1 MITTIAI
8 IEIGIFL
15 FLSGIHFYWAFGG
28 KWGTD
33 AVFPTKDDQTPMAM
47 PGIIPTL
54 IVAFG
59 FLVFAFIV
67 LANVTNLNMEFPNW
81 INILL
86 KYGLWVIAG
95 IFLIRAIGEFNYVG
109 FFKKVK
115 NTKFGINDTKY
126 YWPLCLIIGV
136 LALILELCK

>member
-1 MITTIAI
+1 MTTLIAI
-8 IEIGIFL
+8 IEIGIFM

-33 AVFPTKDDQTPMAM
+33 AVFPTKDNTVKLEM

-59 FLVFAFIV
+59 LLTFGFIV
-67 LANVTNLNMEFPNW
+67 IANTVNLSIEFPNW
-81 INILL
+81 IKSVLA
-86 KYGLWVIAG
+86 YGLWIIAG
-95 IFLIRAIGEFNYVG
+95 IFIFRAVGEFRYVG

-115 NTKFGINDTKY
+115 YTKFAINDTKY
-126 YWPLCLIIGV
+126 YSPLCLLIGL
-136 LALILELCK
+136 LALILEWLK